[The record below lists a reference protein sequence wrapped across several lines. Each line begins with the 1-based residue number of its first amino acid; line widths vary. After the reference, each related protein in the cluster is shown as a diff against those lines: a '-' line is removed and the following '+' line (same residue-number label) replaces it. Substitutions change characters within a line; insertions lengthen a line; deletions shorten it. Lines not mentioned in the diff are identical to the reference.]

1 MKRKLLVVGLV
12 GLLILVGCGS
22 KSKGDGDVDDT
33 IVKTE
38 KGEYD
43 LIAPFEAS
51 PIRYMHAINYRE
63 QDVMEVGRRLIEKS
77 KEHFSTDSYR
87 MSEGQVINETRYSE
101 LMTYKSTNN
110 PNGLMTRYDGGLE
123 IDGVKLERPVF
134 LNGIFEIAFH
144 KDKGTKVDGV
154 SVALVLNRNQT
165 IDSSTGAYHRLSDEA
180 LFKVGQSMGIQ
191 LGAYIRS
198 LGNLS
203 DVPIYIALYAQSSS
217 EDKLPG
223 NYLPGYYIGDALV
236 KDNAASFK
244 TNKEGWLMLSD
255 TEATKKI
262 PNVAAEFRNLRSG
275 VTFFTGDESTSLI
288 GKAFLVDNK
297 LELINYEV
305 NVGAKTF
312 MEMYSVGRYIM
323 AQLNDSENLDVEL
336 KVNIKTYQNTRAV
349 IIKRPH
355 EAAIFEVFE

>member
-1 MKRKLLVVGLV
+1 MKRKLLIVGIVSLLV
-12 GLLILVGCGS
+12 LVGCGTN
-22 KSKGDGDVDDT
+22 KKGNVDVDDT
-33 IVKTE
+33 VVKTE

-101 LMTYKSTNN
+101 LMTFKSANN
-110 PNGLMTRYDGGLE
+110 PNGLMTRYNEGLE

-134 LNGIFEIAFH
+134 LNGIFEVAFH
-144 KDKGTKVDGV
+144 KDKGSKVDGV
-154 SVALVLNRNQT
+154 SVALVLNRNQVT
-165 IDSSTGAYHRLSDEA
+165 NSQTGAYHRLSDEA

-198 LGNLS
+198 LGSLS
-203 DVPIYIALYAQSSS
+203 DVPIYIALYAQSSTD
-217 EDKLPG
+217 DKLPG
-223 NYLPGYYIGDALV
+223 NYLPGYYIGDAIV

-244 TNKEGWLMLSD
+244 KNNEGWLMLSD
-255 TEATKKI
+255 AEATKKV
-262 PNVAAEFRNLRSG
+262 PNAAAEFRSLRSG
-275 VTFFTGDESTSLI
+275 VTFFTGDESTSLV
-288 GKAFLVDNK
+288 GKAFLIDDK
-297 LELINYEV
+297 LDLVNYEV

-323 AQLNDSENLDVEL
+323 SHLDASDTNDVEL
-336 KVNIKTYQNTRAV
+336 KVNIKIYQNTRAV
-349 IIKRPH
+349 IIKRPN